1 MTKML
6 SGKFLEESEIYHT
19 PVMVEEVMEYLSPCP
34 PFTYLDCTIG
44 TGGHALEILRRS
56 SPFGKVIGVDKDQ
69 ESIDIAI
76 KRLKEFEG
84 RFKIFCSD
92 YRNVFDLPIDFREI
106 KGVIIDLGL
115 SSYQLQRGE
124 RGFSFNIDGPLDMR
138 FSRDSSL
145 TAEKVLNRYRREELV
160 RVFKNYGEVQN
171 PYRLVDNIL
180 EIRKKKPF
188 KTTLELREL
197 VERVYRWRPVKG
209 KSHPAQKIFQALR
222 IEVNDELNELDN
234 FLYKLLWNLS
244 PQSTLVVISFHSLED
259 RIVKN
264 TFKRLQKEGIGEILT
279 KKPRTPS
286 KEEIEKNPNSRSSK
300 LRCIRRK

>member
-1 MTKML
+1 ML
-6 SGKFLEESEIYHT
+6 SGKFLEESNIYHT
-19 PVMVEEVMEYLSPCP
+19 PVMVEEVMEYLKPCS
-34 PFTYLDCTIG
+34 PFTYIDCTIG
-44 TGGHALEILRRS
+44 TGGHTYEILRRS
-56 SPFGKVIGVDKDQ
+56 SPHGRVIGVDKDQ
-69 ESIDIAI
+69 ESINIAI

-84 RFKIFCSD
+84 RFIFFGSD
-92 YRNVFDLPIDFREI
+92 YRDIFDLPIDWRAI
-106 KGVIIDLGL
+106 KGAIVDLGL

-138 FSRDSSL
+138 FSKDSSL
-145 TAEKVLNRYRREELV
+145 TAEKVLNTYRREELI
-160 RVFKNYGEVQN
+160 RVFKDYGEVQN
-171 PYRLVDNIL
+171 PYKLVDNIL

-188 KTTLELREL
+188 KTTSELREL
-197 VERVYRWRPVKG
+197 VERIYRWRPVKG

-222 IEVNDELNELDN
+222 IEVNDELNGLDN
-234 FLYKLLWNLS
+234 FLYKLVENLS

-279 KKPRTPS
+279 KKPLSPS
-286 KEEIEKNPNSRSSK
+286 KEEIERNPSSRSSK